1 MLNETFS
8 VNFQTLW
15 SHALSLHQLPL
26 SSWFKRKTL
35 AFQFLSFLLHCMRKY
50 EFLVTVATVTRQA
63 LYQMSQ
69 QVLDQNSDI
78 SNWDENCCHG
88 LMIAANDNPP
98 TYILLENLK
107 FCPKNQFSEKMTKLW
122 IWIFLP
128 KINDLL
134 RFLYIDFLL
143 DFEFSRLK

>member
-78 SNWDENCCHG
+78 SNWDKNCCKWQPAYVH
-88 LMIAANDNPP
+88 
-98 TYILLENLK
+98 TVRKSKILSK
-107 FCPKNQFSEKMTKLW
+107 KWIVRKMTKLW

-128 KINDLL
+128 KINNLL
-134 RFLYIDFLL
+134 RFLYIDFLVE
-143 DFEFSRLK
+143 FEFSR